1 MQVVLSWFARGPLG
15 TEATSARTARVA
27 PALRDLVPTSW
38 QRHDFGG
45 DDWGVIVLHP
55 ADQRAYRWPVVATE
69 GPVNAVSHG
78 IPVGIDVGTGPPA
91 LARRLLAGED
101 VHREGVPP
109 FALLALDTDRF
120 ALQQDWLGMARVFTG
135 TADGITAFCTQPTL
149 LATFLHGTARP
160 DLAGWTSYT
169 VCGHFGGDLSPVA
182 GTRQLRPGERA
193 TGRRLPGGGWE
204 VDSQLRYAVDDVV
217 ASGLADQG
225 RPVEE
230 QLDRAATA
238 LTGVADSVHRLY
250 ADEITLGLSGGKDS
264 RLIAATLIAAD
275 RTPRFLTTEDIP
287 AEGETA
293 RRLVQLLRDRRG
305 LEPEHVVRLAG
316 APAKVLDTGLLERAR
331 GLRDH
336 YDHQFPSTYMARP
349 VTSAML
355 SRQVRPATYT
365 GAAGELATGYWYP
378 AADADPALTPH
389 QAGLDRLIRGA
400 PKAAIV
406 SEVVEAERDRIN
418 GIVQHAGATGVHGL
432 HLLDY
437 LYLVER
443 VRRWATSA
451 YVTGMV
457 TPFLA
462 PGFVAATFSS
472 APAQKRDQLLHT
484 GLIAR
489 LVPEWADVP
498 FVKVPSMQSTSTRVW
513 EGDGVAVMCELLD
526 TSHGSLAGLMH
537 RPAVEKALR
546 NAVRGGRP
554 DPRVLQQ
561 FTALAVAAERLE
573 ADTARPATGATYLR
587 VTTPPELP
595 RPDSAPLRLLRR
607 IRRTPLGDRVWTA
620 VRRRVRPR

>member
-1 MQVVLSWFARGPLG
+1 MQIVLSWFAHGPVA
-15 TEATSARTARVA
+15 TEETSARTARFA
-27 PALRDLVPTSW
+27 HALGDLVPASW
-38 QRHDFGG
+38 QRHDLGG

-55 ADQRAYRWPVVATE
+55 ADQRAYRWPVVAGE
-69 GPVNAVSHG
+69 GPVTAVSIG
-78 IPVGIDVGTGPPA
+78 LPVGIDAGTGPTA
-91 LARRLLAGED
+91 LAGRLLAGED

-135 TADGITAFCTQPTL
+135 TADGVTAFCTQPTL

-193 TGRRLPGGGWE
+193 TGRRLPEGGWQVGSE
-204 VDSQLRYAVDDVV
+204 LRCAVDDVV
-217 ASGLADQG
+217 TSGLADQG
-225 RPVEE
+225 RPVAE
-230 QLDRAATA
+230 QLDRAAAT
-238 LTGVADSVHRLY
+238 LTRVAESVHRLY
-250 ADEITLGLSGGKDS
+250 DDEITLGLSGGKDS
-264 RLIAATLIAAD
+264 RLIAATLVAAD
-275 RTPRFLTTEDIP
+275 RTPRFLTNDDI
-287 AEGETA
+287 ADEGETS

-305 LEPEHVVRLAG
+305 LHPEHVVRLAG

-349 VTSAML
+349 ATPATL

-365 GAAGELATGYWYP
+365 GAAGELAIGYWYP
-378 AADADPALTPH
+378 AVDAGPAVTPH
-389 QAGLDRLIRGA
+389 RAGLDRLFRGA

-406 SEVVEAERDRIN
+406 PAVLAAESDRIN
-418 GIVQHAGATGVHGL
+418 GVFQHAEATGVHGL
-432 HLLDY
+432 HLIDY

-443 VRRWATSA
+443 MRRWATSA
-451 YVTGMV
+451 YVTGMI

-462 PGFVAATFSS
+462 PGFVATTFSLT
-472 APAQKRDQLLHT
+472 PAQKRDQLLHT

-498 FVKVPSMQSTSTRVW
+498 FVKVPARQSTATQVW
-513 EGDGVAVMCELLD
+513 EGDGVAVVSDLLD
-526 TSHGSLAGLMH
+526 TSHGSLAGLM
-537 RPAVEKALR
+537 RKPAVEKALR
-546 NAVRGGRP
+546 SAVLGGRP

-573 ADTARPATGATYLR
+573 ADTVRAATGTTYIR
-587 VTTPPELP
+587 VTAPPEQP
-595 RPDSAPLRLLRR
+595 GRDRAPVRLLRR

-620 VRRRVRPR
+620 VRRVRAR